1 MQNVK
6 IKKILSVIPLI
17 INLIGIYIFSSQSG
31 TVSGG
36 MSNRMARKVAT
47 FLCDVRGKSL
57 GALEYEDYV
66 AKLNELIRE
75 AGHAGEH
82 ALLMLCFF
90 LPISCI
96 LRFKGKPLP
105 FFARLGLS
113 FVCTFFCAVFDE
125 FHQSFVYGRV
135 SDPFDVLV
143 DCVGALIM
151 AAVITLVWAIKKMRE
166 ADTMRRSVD

>member
-1 MQNVK
+1 MKNRK
-6 IKKILSVIPLI
+6 IKKILSFVPLI

-47 FLCDVRGKSL
+47 FLCDVGGRNL
-57 GALEYEDYV
+57 GAAEYENYV

-90 LPISCI
+90 LPITCV
-96 LRFKGKPLP
+96 LRYKNKTLP
-105 FFARLGLS
+105 FFVRLAIS
-113 FVCTFFCAVFDE
+113 FVCTFVCAVIDE

-166 ADTMRRSVD
+166 ARYKR

>member
-1 MQNVK
+1 MQNLKV
-6 IKKILSVIPLI
+6 KKILSFIPLI

-36 MSNRMARKVAT
+36 MSNRMARQVAT
-47 FLCDVRGKSL
+47 FLCDVGRRNL
-57 GALEYEDYV
+57 GAQEYENYV
-66 AKLNELIRE
+66 AKINEFIRE

-90 LPISCI
+90 LPVTYV
-96 LRFKGKPLP
+96 LRFKNKPLP
-105 FFARLGLS
+105 FFARIGLS
-113 FVCTFFCAVFDE
+113 FVCTFVSAVFDE

-151 AAVITLVWAIKKMRE
+151 AVLITLVWAIKRMRE
-166 ADTMRRSVD
+166 A

>member
-1 MQNVK
+1 MQNSR
-6 IKKILSVIPLI
+6 IKKVLSFVPLI

-36 MSNRMARKVAT
+36 MSNRMARKIAT
-47 FLCDVRGKSL
+47 YLCDLKGRGL
-57 GALEYEDYV
+57 GAQEYENFV
-66 AKLNELIRE
+66 SEINKFVRE

-90 LPISCI
+90 FPITFV
-96 LRFKGKPLP
+96 LRFKDRPLP
-105 FFARLGLS
+105 FFVRLGIS
-113 FVCTFFCAVFDE
+113 FVCTFICAVIDE

-151 AAVITLVWAIKKMRE
+151 AVLITIVWGIKKIRN
-166 ADTMRRSVD
+166 A